1 MAWIRKRLGA
11 PALDVLLA
19 ENPRRILSGELP

>member
-11 PALDVLLA
+11 ATLDRLLDD
-19 ENPRRILSGELP
+19 NPRQILSGELP